1 MAPQCCRCNSSGRC
15 RSCKCVRDGVSCSNC
30 APGRSTRCENRESCL
45 PVLAPATQA
54 DPPFSDPVTT
64 PARRSFPLATNST
77 PTVDPSDHDPSMDP
91 SVCCQPASADSRSSL
106 PDPPARLSPSTFL
119 SPSIVDN
126 QPSNQATV
134 TPPSDQATGTPRTS
148 TPPRSSAAVNRHP
161 THRETALHHQETEE
175 LSSKL
180 TATRSPTC

>member
-15 RSCKCVRDGVSCSNC
+15 RSCKCVRDGVPCSNC

-64 PARRSFPLATNST
+64 PARRSFPLATNSI
-77 PTVDPSDHDPSMDP
+77 PTADPL
-91 SVCCQPASADSRSSL
+91 VASADSRSSL
-106 PDPPARLSPSTFL
+106 QDLPTRFSSSTFL
-119 SPSIVDN
+119 SPSVVDN

-134 TPPSDQATGTPRTS
+134 TPPSDQATVTPRTS

-161 THRETALHHQETEE
+161 THRETALH
-175 LSSKL
+175 
-180 TATRSPTC
+180 